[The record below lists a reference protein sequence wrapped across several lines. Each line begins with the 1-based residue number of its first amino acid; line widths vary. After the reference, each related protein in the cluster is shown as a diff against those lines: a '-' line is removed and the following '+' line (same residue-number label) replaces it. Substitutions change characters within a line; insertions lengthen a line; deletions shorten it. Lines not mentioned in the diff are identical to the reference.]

1 MNDRSATTSGRGL
14 SPALGLGLLIVV
26 TLLVATT
33 VGAMVLGL
41 AGGLSD
47 EPPDAT
53 FDVATDGVGDE
64 LGAED
69 EVTLRHAG
77 GERISTNRL
86 SVVVGDAAVYVNGT
100 VVADPDADAT
110 DELTQV
116 RSWGASVAEGSELT
130 IRETGEESVF
140 GAGDRVEL
148 RWHGPDGT
156 VVLAAGTL

>member
-1 MNDRSATTSGRGL
+1 MNDRSATTAERGL
-14 SPALGLGLLIVV
+14 SPALGLGLLLVL

-41 AGGLSD
+41 TGGLSD
-47 EPPDAT
+47 EPPAAT
-53 FDVATDGVGDE
+53 FEIESDGIGDE

-69 EVTLRHAG
+69 ELTLRLVE
-77 GERISTNRL
+77 GERIPTNRL
-86 SVVVGDAAVYVNGT
+86 TVVVGDAKIYVNGT
-100 VVADPDADAT
+100 VVADPDEDAT

-116 RSWGASVAEGSELT
+116 HSWGASVAEGSELT
-130 IRETGEESVF
+130 IRETGEGSVF

-156 VVLAAGTL
+156 VVLAEGAL